1 MKQLKEAIFKEAYHC
16 EQLAFEAFG
25 EYDGCFEGFKCIVDD
40 EVLKEKEK
48 ERIACSA
55 MAETFL
61 NFISENGLSDEYEK
75 FKIRNCS

>member
-1 MKQLKEAIFKEAYHC
+1 MKHSENMTVALKALNVF
-16 EQLAFEAFG
+16 
-25 EYDGCFEGFKCIVDD
+25 VDD

-75 FKIRNCS
+75 FKRK